1 MSFRI
6 NPPTKIYVDKS
17 PIHGWGVFA
26 SQDIET
32 GEIIEEVPVLE
43 LPINKGEVTSLLIDY
58 RFNWPQGVE
67 WDKQV
72 VGLGFASLYNHSN
85 DANAYWVSDL
95 EKNTFKKAVSDK
107 RCLVPSDGFYEWKKK
122 QSFFFHSQIS
132 IKNEIRVPERGERS
146 DQSRGVLPTMD
157 HPPKN
162 EKQNENENE

>member
-95 EKNTFKKAVSDK
+95 EKNTFKFISNKKISSGDEIFIWYGDVNYWN
-107 RCLVPSDGFYEWKKK
+107 DGRN
-122 QSFFFHSQIS
+122 HTNVI
-132 IKNEIRVPERGERS
+132 
-146 DQSRGVLPTMD
+146 
-157 HPPKN
+157 
-162 EKQNENENE
+162 

>member
-26 SQDIET
+26 SQDIDAGET
-32 GEIIEEVPVLE
+32 IEEVPVLE

-95 EKNTFKKAVSDK
+95 EKNTFKFISNKKISSGDEIFIWYGDVNYWN
-107 RCLVPSDGFYEWKKK
+107 DGRN
-122 QSFFFHSQIS
+122 HTNVI
-132 IKNEIRVPERGERS
+132 
-146 DQSRGVLPTMD
+146 
-157 HPPKN
+157 
-162 EKQNENENE
+162 

>member
-43 LPINKGEVTSLLIDY
+43 LPINKGEVTSLLINY

-95 EKNTFKKAVSDK
+95 EKNTFKFISNKKISSGDEIFIWYGDVNYWN
-107 RCLVPSDGFYEWKKK
+107 DGRN
-122 QSFFFHSQIS
+122 HTAI
-132 IKNEIRVPERGERS
+132 V
-146 DQSRGVLPTMD
+146 
-157 HPPKN
+157 
-162 EKQNENENE
+162 